1 MAMTTLTG
9 HRDVVVGA
17 FFSKD
22 EDMVYTIARDG
33 AVFTWIYEHGERVA
47 IEGQNNDDNSDYDD
61 EAEDLDLDEKDQEKE
76 EIIVRTRRGGAWKLK
91 EREFLW
97 DPHSQVKSADF
108 NRATGILVVGFTT
121 GVFGIYEMPGCV
133 NIHRLS
139 VSNQSLNSST
149 INTTGE
155 WIAVGSSRLGQ
166 LLVWEW
172 QSETY
177 VIKQQGHLYGLSS
190 LDMSADGQY
199 IATGGEDA
207 KVKLWNATSGFCFVT
222 FSEHV
227 APVTGVKFAG
237 KGNGKAILSCS
248 LDGTVRA
255 HDLLRYKN
263 FKTLT
268 TPKPVQFTSL
278 AVDPSGEIVCSGA
291 LDPFEIYV
299 WSLQTGHLLDVLA
312 GHEGPIQCL
321 DFANGTSTL
330 CSGSWDGT
338 AKLWDV
344 YKNTNVETFEHGCDV
359 LAVAFRPDGQEL
371 CTATTNGNL
380 NLWDVEN
387 GTLIVSI
394 EGKADISGGR
404 LTTDARTANNSSLSK
419 HFTSVV
425 YSADGNYLLAGGHSK
440 YVCIYAIATRVLVK
454 KFQLS
459 HNRSLEGVL
468 DELRSDRL
476 VDGVNLDNLN
486 DYDSDDE
493 NIATSVTPGASGG
506 KGKANDGSRTTRPDI
521 LTTAVKF
528 SSTGR
533 EWAAAT
539 SQGLQ
544 VYSLDEDMLFAPT
557 DLDINIT
564 PQAVD
569 IALSREEYSLALNMA
584 LHLGEQIILKKVFS
598 KIPMDSINL
607 VIKSID
613 IRMLRDIIR
622 FIANELASSVH
633 LEFYLQW
640 THEILQN
647 YGKILNTDSM
657 PYRESLRA
665 LLRAISIHEKE
676 IMRYAEDNH
685 FTLSFITS
693 QLSDD
698 YVEEIDNNNEI
709 NDDNNNDEN
718 DDDNDNDIDTKK
730 PNQKRKKSDLLLPK
744 EKLKSRSKFIM

>member
-1 MAMTTLTG
+1 M
-9 HRDVVVGA
+9 
-17 FFSKD
+17 
-22 EDMVYTIARDG
+22 
-33 AVFTWIYEHGERVA
+33 
-47 IEGQNNDDNSDYDD
+47 
-61 EAEDLDLDEKDQEKE
+61 
-76 EIIVRTRRGGAWKLK
+76 
-91 EREFLW
+91 
-97 DPHSQVKSADF
+97 
-108 NRATGILVVGFTT
+108 
-121 GVFGIYEMPGCV
+121 
-133 NIHRLS
+133 
-139 VSNQSLNSST
+139 
-149 INTTGE
+149 
-155 WIAVGSSRLGQ
+155 
-166 LLVWEW
+166 
-172 QSETY
+172 
-177 VIKQQGHLYGLSS
+177 
-190 LDMSADGQY
+190 
-199 IATGGEDA
+199 
-207 KVKLWNATSGFCFVT
+207 
-222 FSEHV
+222 
-227 APVTGVKFAG
+227 
-237 KGNGKAILSCS
+237 
-248 LDGTVRA
+248 
-255 HDLLRYKN
+255 
-263 FKTLT
+263 
-268 TPKPVQFTSL
+268 
-278 AVDPSGEIVCSGA
+278 
-291 LDPFEIYV
+291 
-299 WSLQTGHLLDVLA
+299 
-312 GHEGPIQCL
+312 
-321 DFANGTSTL
+321 
-330 CSGSWDGT
+330 
-338 AKLWDV
+338 
-344 YKNTNVETFEHGCDV
+344 
-359 LAVAFRPDGQEL
+359 
-371 CTATTNGNL
+371 
-380 NLWDVEN
+380 
-387 GTLIVSI
+387 
-394 EGKADISGGR
+394 
-404 LTTDARTANNSSLSK
+404 
-419 HFTSVV
+419 
-425 YSADGNYLLAGGHSK
+425 AGGHSK

-493 NIATSVTPGASGG
+493 NVATSVTPGASGG

-557 DLDINIT
+557 DLDITIT

-569 IALSREEYSLALNMA
+569 TALSREEYSLALNMA
-584 LHLGEQIILKKVFS
+584 LHLGEQSILKKVFS
-598 KIPMDSINL
+598 KIPMDAINL

-698 YVEEIDNNNEI
+698 FIEEIHDNYEINADNNN
-709 NDDNNNDEN
+709 NKDEN
-718 DDDNDNDIDTKK
+718 DNNDIKATKK
-730 PNQKRKKSDLLLPK
+730 PNQKRKKSELNDDNNK
-744 EKLKSRSKFIM
+744 KATKGKAKKT